1 MEKSIKCPNC
11 GHDFQVEEVLAHQA
25 EERAKK
31 EFEKKLA
38 DINADNR
45 KKEEDFQKE
54 KDDFEKKKERE
65 NELFK
70 ERLELK
76 VQEEKAKFQKEKETD
91 TQKIRKEIEEQ
102 NASKL
107 KSMQEDIDRKSQQNK
122 ALQEK
127 ELEFMRKES
136 QFKEQQENFKME
148 MERSMFEKKEEIAEE
163 ARKKERE
170 KQELKDKEY
179 QKRIEDQN
187 KLIDEMKRKAEQGS
201 MQMQGEVLE
210 LALEELLI
218 SAFKED
224 IIEEVG
230 KGVRGADIIQTVVN
244 QMRQVCGKIIFESK
258 RTKTFSETWI
268 EKLKD
273 DQRDAGAAIAV
284 LVTEVMPKDMDKFG
298 RKDGVWVCTYH
309 EVKALTF
316 VLREILIREFS
327 ALATQENKGTKMEL
341 LYNYLV
347 SEEFKHRIESIVE
360 GFSIL
365 KSDIEKEKRVFAK
378 RWKEREKQIEKV
390 MSNTID
396 MYGSIKGIGG
406 SAIGDVKA
414 LELDSTLEDLEDDE

>member
-38 DINADNR
+38 EINADNR

-54 KDDFEKKKERE
+54 KEEFKKKKDQE

-70 ERLELK
+70 EKLEQK
-76 VQEEKAKFQKEKETD
+76 IQEEKVKILKEKETD

-107 KSMQEDIDRKSQQNK
+107 KSMQEDIDRKSLQNK

-163 ARKKERE
+163 VRKKERE

-201 MQMQGEVLE
+201 MQMQGEVME
-210 LALEELLI
+210 LALEEMLI

-244 QMRQVCGKIIFESK
+244 QMREVCGKIIFESK

-298 RKDGVWVCTYH
+298 RKDGVWICTYH
-309 EVKALTF
+309 EVKSLTF

-414 LELDSTLEDLEDDE
+414 LDLESTLYDLDDDE